1 MPYEHRVFPEFSWS
15 HSRRDV
21 FRECPRRYY
30 FRYYASHNGWYDDAP
45 EDVRL
50 AYRLK
55 NLTGLALEIGAAVHE
70 GASTAI
76 QKARIGDEVPTADE
90 LLSMSRNRLNK
101 AWVESKDVPAWRRS
115 PRWRRMFR
123 EVYYDTGIGEN
134 QYAETREQLKTCFE
148 NLLASTSFRE
158 AVEAPRVEI
167 RNNEEFITFEIDET
181 KIHAVPD
188 LIYRRGDGTWTIV
201 DWKSGR
207 SVTDNRDQALV
218 YALYVRERHGV
229 PDESILARVEHLA
242 LGLPAEE
249 YSFTKEELDGCVDSI
264 RDSIAAMK
272 TYLIE
277 ESRNRPREK
286 QEFPMREDTSFC
298 SAFCEFYELDRTE
311 IASLQEG
318 PF

>member
-1 MPYEHRVFPEFSWS
+1 MPYEHRDFPEFSWS

-21 FRECPRRYY
+21 FQQCPRRYY
-30 FRYYASHNGWYDDAP
+30 FHYYASHNGWYDDAP
-45 EDVRL
+45 NEVRL

-55 NLTGLALEIGAAVHE
+55 NLTSLALEIGAAVHE

-76 QKARIGDEVPTADE
+76 QKARTGDNVPTAAE
-90 LLSMSRNRLNK
+90 LLSMSRDRLNK
-101 AWVESKDVPAWRRS
+101 AWGESKDVPAWRRS
-115 PRWRRMFR
+115 PKWRRMFR
-123 EVYYDTGIGEN
+123 EVYYDTGIGET

-158 AVEAPRVEI
+158 AVAAPHIEI
-167 RNNEEFITFEIDET
+167 RSNEEFITFDVDGT
-181 KIHAVPD
+181 KVHAVPD
-188 LIYRRGDGTWTIV
+188 LIYRRGDDTWIIV
-201 DWKSGR
+201 DWKSGH
-207 SVTDNRDQALV
+207 SMTDNRDQALV

-229 PDESILARVEHLA
+229 PDGSILARVEQLA
-242 LGLPAEE
+242 LGPPAEE
-249 YSFTKEELDGCVDSI
+249 YSFTREELDGCVDSI

-272 TYLIE
+272 MYLSDA
-277 ESRNRPREK
+277 SRNRPREK
-286 QEFPMREDTSFC
+286 QDFPMREDTSFC